1 MKWSVSFRLWHWLYA
16 AVILGLLGTVFL
28 RKTFLSWR
36 ANSEILMQKLASFQ
50 IDITAEQAKVLAKAI
65 RAPMW
70 EWHILLGY
78 ALALL
83 VLWRIALFFTQSGK
97 RNYSA
102 LREENLHKKTVKVG
116 YLVLYVVIAFMAAS
130 GLVIHFYEPL
140 GLAKTTAHDI
150 KELHELA
157 YNFILIF
164 VPLHIAGVVIA
175 DATEERGIVS
185 DMINGGRV

>member
-1 MKWSVSFRLWHWLYA
+1 MVGKLQT
-16 AVILGLLGTVFL
+16 LGLLGTVFL
-28 RKTFLSWR
+28 RKTFLGWR
-36 ANSEILMQKLASFQ
+36 TNSEILMQKLASFQ
-50 IDITAEQAKVLAKAI
+50 IDITAEQEKALAKAI

-97 RNYSA
+97 RNYIA
-102 LREENLHKKTVKVG
+102 LREENLHKKAVKLG
-116 YLVLYVVIAFMAAS
+116 YLVLYVVIAFMAVS
-130 GLVIHFYEPL
+130 GLLIHFYETL

-175 DATEERGIVS
+175 DATEEKGIVS
-185 DMINGGRV
+185 DMINGGRI